1 MRILQLIGVAVI
13 IGLGLRW
20 AWKEGSRP
28 PEEEKKLVLGYY
40 DDGEP
45 IISGDDCDVEKTLGL
60 WRDLHRR
67 ARGC

>member
-20 AWKEGSRP
+20 AWKEGSKQ

-45 IISGDDCDVEKTLGL
+45 IISGDDCDVEKTLDL